1 MRKTIYLKFI
11 LAYALFA
18 FFGFVT
24 VATFVSRLTYEY
36 CQRQTSRNMYQEATR
51 IADTYAADLYNSEIS
66 LEAVQ
71 KQMEALSYFMD
82 AEIWI
87 INPSGRM
94 VVNSADAPD
103 PEQEIIVEGFDP
115 TVTQKNYYTR
125 GTFFDSFD
133 EEKLSVIAPIINNYK
148 TRGYVIIHTAASKID
163 EDANNMLNISYL
175 MLIVILF
182 LSIIILIFF
191 TEIVYRPLRKIIAA
205 TEQYAAGNMHYEL
218 NVEGDDEMGYLA
230 ASLGYMAR
238 TVASSEDDQKKFIAN
253 VSHDFR
259 SPLTSIRGFLEAMQ
273 DGTIPPEMH
282 QHYIGV
288 VLNETER
295 LTKLTNSLLT
305 LNNLNT
311 KGMLLQM
318 TDWDIND
325 VIRKV
330 SASFEQV
337 CRSPLRPCRH
347 GQNSAGSLQSHRQR
361 YQIQQLLLGDRDRD
375 HGKERQ
381 SLRQCQGQ
389 RHRNSQR
396 GSEPDLGA
404 LLQDRPVPRQRQKR
418 DRPWPVHS
426 PGDHQSSR
434 RKYQSC
440 QYRGCRQQVY
450 LHTQEIGSQRRAGR
464 GGYRVN
470 LPAIHSS
477 SEVCEA
483 PRPSQGT

>member
-36 CQRQTSRNMYQEATR
+36 CQRQTSRNMYREAAR

-66 LEAVQ
+66 LETVQ
-71 KQMEALSYFMD
+71 EQMESLSYFMD

-94 VVNSADAPD
+94 IVNSA
-103 PEQEIIVEGFDP
+103 
-115 TVTQKNYYTR
+115 
-125 GTFFDSFD
+125 D

-282 QHYIGV
+282 HHYIGV

-295 LTKLTNSLLT
+295 LTKLTNSLLA

-337 CRSPLRPCRH
+337 CRSKNIRIRLILSGDVLYVH
-347 GQNSAGSLQSHRQR
+347 ADMDK
-361 YQIQQLLLGDRDRD
+361 IQQVLYNLIDNAIKFSNYYSEIEIETTEKKGKVFVSVKDSGIGIPKEDQNQIWERFYKTDLSRGKDKKGTGLGLSIVREIIRA
-375 HGKERQ
+375 HGENI
-381 SLRQCQGQ
+381 SLVSTEGV
-389 RHRNSQR
+389 
-396 GSEPDLGA
+396 GSKFTFTLKRSDLNDE
-404 LLQDRPVPRQRQKR
+404 LDEE
-418 DRPWPVHS
+418 D
-426 PGDHQSSR
+426 
-434 RKYQSC
+434 
-440 QYRGCRQQVY
+440 
-450 LHTQEIGSQRRAGR
+450 TE
-464 GGYRVN
+464 
-470 LPAIHSS
+470 
-477 SEVCEA
+477 
-483 PRPSQGT
+483 

>member
-1 MRKTIYLKFI
+1 MI
-11 LAYALFA
+11 
-18 FFGFVT
+18 
-24 VATFVSRLTYEY
+24 
-36 CQRQTSRNMYQEATR
+36 
-51 IADTYAADLYNSEIS
+51 
-66 LEAVQ
+66 
-71 KQMEALSYFMD
+71 
-82 AEIWI
+82 
-87 INPSGRM
+87 
-94 VVNSADAPD
+94 VNSADAPD
-103 PEQEIIVEGFDP
+103 PEQEIVVEGFDP

-282 QHYIGV
+282 HHYIGV

-295 LTKLTNSLLT
+295 LTKLTNSLLA

-330 SASFEQV
+330 SASFYNLIDNAIKFSNYYSEIEIETTEKKGKVFVSVKDSGIGIPKEDQNQIWERFYKTDLSRGKDKKGTGLGLSIV
-337 CRSPLRPCRH
+337 REIIRAHGENISLVSTEGVGSKFTFTLKRS
-347 GQNSAGSLQSHRQR
+347 
-361 YQIQQLLLGDRDRD
+361 
-375 HGKERQ
+375 
-381 SLRQCQGQ
+381 
-389 RHRNSQR
+389 
-396 GSEPDLGA
+396 DLNDE
-404 LLQDRPVPRQRQKR
+404 LDEE
-418 DRPWPVHS
+418 D
-426 PGDHQSSR
+426 
-434 RKYQSC
+434 
-440 QYRGCRQQVY
+440 
-450 LHTQEIGSQRRAGR
+450 TE
-464 GGYRVN
+464 
-470 LPAIHSS
+470 
-477 SEVCEA
+477 
-483 PRPSQGT
+483 

>member
-66 LEAVQ
+66 LETVQ
-71 KQMEALSYFMD
+71 EQMESLSYFMD

-103 PEQEIIVEGFDP
+103 PEQEIVVEGFDP
-115 TVTQKNYYTR
+115 TITQKNYYTR
-125 GTFFDSFD
+125 GTFFDSFE

-163 EDANNMLNISYL
+163 KDANNMLNISYL
-175 MLIVILF
+175 MLVVILF

-238 TVASSEDDQKKFIAN
+238 TVASS
-253 VSHDFR
+253 
-259 SPLTSIRGFLEAMQ
+259 
-273 DGTIPPEMH
+273 
-282 QHYIGV
+282 
-288 VLNETER
+288 
-295 LTKLTNSLLT
+295 
-305 LNNLNT
+305 
-311 KGMLLQM
+311 
-318 TDWDIND
+318 
-325 VIRKV
+325 
-330 SASFEQV
+330 
-337 CRSPLRPCRH
+337 
-347 GQNSAGSLQSHRQR
+347 
-361 YQIQQLLLGDRDRD
+361 
-375 HGKERQ
+375 
-381 SLRQCQGQ
+381 
-389 RHRNSQR
+389 
-396 GSEPDLGA
+396 
-404 LLQDRPVPRQRQKR
+404 
-418 DRPWPVHS
+418 
-426 PGDHQSSR
+426 
-434 RKYQSC
+434 
-440 QYRGCRQQVY
+440 
-450 LHTQEIGSQRRAGR
+450 
-464 GGYRVN
+464 
-470 LPAIHSS
+470 
-477 SEVCEA
+477 
-483 PRPSQGT
+483 